1 MKYNIAEKEPVM
13 PHRELILDVWLEA
26 SPSGLF
32 LCAKRDHG
40 PGYHLLRLS
49 EGGSLVLSRHAGA
62 ELHLYTDADGQLIP
76 M

>member
-26 SPSGLF
+26 SPEGLL

-40 PGYHLLRLS
+40 MRYNLLGLS
-49 EGGSLVLSRHAGA
+49 AGGSLVLYHRVGA